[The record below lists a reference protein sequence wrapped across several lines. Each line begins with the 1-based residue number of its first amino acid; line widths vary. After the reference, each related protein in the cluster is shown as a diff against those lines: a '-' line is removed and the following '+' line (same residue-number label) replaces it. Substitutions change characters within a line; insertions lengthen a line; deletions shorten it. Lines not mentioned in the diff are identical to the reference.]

1 MIRALCRTSL
11 ITLAVMLAA
20 CSSGGGSSGS
30 GGTWVSSGSSGGG
43 GGYYKDDGPPAQVP
57 ANIDNIPDAV
67 PRIEP
72 LARGPNRPYTIMGKR
87 YVPDTT
93 ERPYR
98 KRGVAS
104 WYGRKFHGR
113 KTSNGETYDM
123 FAMTAAHTTL
133 PIPSYVRVTRV
144 STGKSVIVRVNDRG
158 PFLHN
163 RVIDLSYAAAH
174 RLGMVGPG
182 SAEVVVERIT
192 PEQIRAGTWASESFA
207 STAPAAVTP
216 QPLATQAAPVA
227 MAQATTAS
235 TTAAAG
241 EPVFLQIGAF
251 SSEANARA
259 LAARAAASMPG
270 NLPIEVDSASSQLYR
285 VRIGPF
291 ATRDQA
297 LSSMEA
303 VAQSL
308 GVQPSISRP

>member
-1 MIRALCRTSL
+1 MKRILSRASL
-11 ITLAVMLAA
+11 LAIATILTA
-20 CSSGGGSSGS
+20 CSSGGGSGGS
-30 GGTWVSSGSSGGG
+30 WLSSS

-67 PRIEP
+67 PRVEP
-72 LARGPNRPYTIMGKR
+72 LARGPNRPYTVMGKR

-144 STGKSVIVRVNDRG
+144 SNGQSVIVRVNDRG

-174 RLGMVGPG
+174 RLDMVGSG

-192 PEQIRAGTWASESFA
+192 PAQIRAGTWSNESFA
-207 STAPAAVTP
+207 STAPAVVTP
-216 QPLATQAAPVA
+216 QRPATQTVA
-227 MAQATTAS
+227 MTS
-235 TTAAAG
+235 AAAAN
-241 EPVFLQIGAF
+241 EPVYLQIGAF

-270 NLPIEVDSASSQLYR
+270 NLPVEVDSASSQLYR

-297 LSSMEA
+297 LNSIET

>member
-1 MIRALCRTSL
+1 MKQVVLRASLLTLTSVL
-11 ITLAVMLAA
+11 VA
-20 CSSGGGSSGS
+20 CSSGGGSGGS
-30 GGTWVSSGSSGGG
+30 WISSS

-57 ANIDNIPDAV
+57 ANLDNIPDAV

-72 LARGPNRPYTIMGKR
+72 LARGPNRPYTVMGKR

-98 KRGVAS
+98 KRGIAS

-144 STGKSVIVRVNDRG
+144 SNGKSVIVRVNDRG
-158 PFLHN
+158 PFLHE

-182 SAEVVVERIT
+182 STEVIVERIT
-192 PEQIRAGTWASESFA
+192 PEQIRAGTWANESFA
-207 STAPAAVTP
+207 STAPTSVTP
-216 QPLATQAAPVA
+216 EQP
-227 MAQATTAS
+227 ATTAVATVVS
-235 TTAAAG
+235 ADTSSQ
-241 EPVFLQIGAF
+241 PVFIQIGAF

-259 LAARAAASMPG
+259 LAARAATSMPG
-270 NLPIEVDSASSQLYR
+270 NLPVEIDSASSQLYR

-291 ATRDQA
+291 ANRAQA

-308 GVQPSISRP
+308 GVQPTISLP

>member
-1 MIRALCRTSL
+1 MRRFLCRASL
-11 ITLAVMLAA
+11 LVMATIVAA

-30 GGTWVSSGSSGGG
+30 WLSSS

-57 ANIDNIPDAV
+57 ADIDNIPDAV

-72 LARGPNRPYTIMGKR
+72 LARGPNRPYTVMGKR

-98 KRGVAS
+98 KRGIAS

-144 STGKSVIVRVNDRG
+144 SNGQSVIVRVNDRG

-192 PEQIRAGTWASESFA
+192 PEQIRAGTWATESFA
-207 STAPAAVTP
+207 STAPT
-216 QPLATQAAPVA
+216 A
-227 MAQATTAS
+227 MPPEP
-235 TTAAAG
+235 AAANPSPVVATADLAN

-251 SSEANARA
+251 SSESNARA
-259 LAARAAASMPG
+259 LAARAAANMPG
-270 NLPIEVDSASSQLYR
+270 NLPVEVDSTAGQLYR

-291 ATRDQA
+291 ANRVQA
-297 LSSMEA
+297 LSSMDA
-303 VAQSL
+303 VVQSL
-308 GVQPSISRP
+308 GVRPSISLP

>member
-1 MIRALCRTSL
+1 MTTFISRIGLLAMTA
-11 ITLAVMLAA
+11 TLVA
-20 CSSGGGSSGS
+20 CSSGGGGGSWLSSS
-30 GGTWVSSGSSGGG
+30 

-57 ANIDNIPDAV
+57 ANLDNIPDAV

-72 LARGPNRPYTIMGKR
+72 LARGPNNPYTVMGKR
-87 YVPDTT
+87 YVPDRS
-93 ERPYR
+93 ERAYR
-98 KRGVAS
+98 KRGMAS

-144 STGKSVIVRVNDRG
+144 SNGKSVIVRVNDRG

-192 PEQIRAGTWASESFA
+192 PAQIRAGTWANQTFA
-207 STAPAAVTP
+207 STEPSQMTSP
-216 QPLATQAAPVA
+216 I
-227 MAQATTAS
+227 TTAS
-235 TTAAAG
+235 NTAQIMTA
-241 EPVFLQIGAF
+241 EVVNQPVFLQIGAF
-251 SSEANARA
+251 REESNARA
-259 LAARAAASMPG
+259 LAARAAQSMPG
-270 NLPIEVDSASSQLYR
+270 NLPIEVDAAQAAGELWR

-291 ATRDQA
+291 ANREQA
-297 LSSMEA
+297 MGTINRVE
-303 VAQSL
+303 QSL
-308 GVQPSISRP
+308 GVRPSISRP

>member
-1 MIRALCRTSL
+1 MKRIVFRASL
-11 ITLAVMLAA
+11 IAVATVLTA
-20 CSSGGGSSGS
+20 CSSGGGS
-30 GGTWVSSGSSGGG
+30 GGG
-43 GGYYKDDGPPAQVP
+43 WLSSSGGYYKDDGPPAQVP
-57 ANIDNIPDAV
+57 ADIDNIPDAV

-72 LARGPNRPYTIMGKR
+72 LARGPNRPYTVMGKR

-93 ERPYR
+93 DRPYR
-98 KRGVAS
+98 KRGIAS

-133 PIPSYVRVTRV
+133 PIPSYVRVTSV
-144 STGKSVIVRVNDRG
+144 STGQSVIVRVNDRG

-192 PEQIRAGTWASESFA
+192 PEQIRAGTWSNESFA
-207 STAPAAVTP
+207 STAPAVVTP
-216 QPLATQAAPVA
+216 TPVATQAAAV
-227 MAQATTAS
+227 TS
-235 TTAAAG
+235 TAAAN

-270 NLPIEVDSASSQLYR
+270 NLPIEVDSTSNALYR

-291 ATRDQA
+291 ANRDQA

>member
-1 MIRALCRTSL
+1 MRLFSRAAL
-11 ITLAVMLAA
+11 ITLAITLTA
-20 CSSGGGSSGS
+20 CSSGGSWLSSS
-30 GGTWVSSGSSGGG
+30 
-43 GGYYKDDGPPAQVP
+43 GGYYKDDGPPDQVP
-57 ANIDNIPDAV
+57 ANLDNIPDAV

-72 LARGPNRPYTIMGKR
+72 LASGPNRPYSVMGKR

-93 ERPYR
+93 ERPYQ
-98 KRGVAS
+98 KRGIAS

-144 STGKSVIVRVNDRG
+144 STGQSVIVRVNDRG

-174 RLGMVGPG
+174 RLGVVGPG

-192 PEQIRAGTWASESFA
+192 PAQIRAGTWANESFA
-207 STAPAAVTP
+207 STAPATVTP
-216 QPLATQAAPVA
+216 PASVA
-227 MAQATTAS
+227 NRTTAS
-235 TTAAAG
+235 VMTA
-241 EPVFLQIGAF
+241 EVINQPVFLQLGAF

-259 LAARAAASMPG
+259 LAERAASSMPG
-270 NLPIEVDSASSQLYR
+270 NLPVEVDSTSSQLYR

-291 ATRDQA
+291 ANRDQA
-297 LSSMEA
+297 ARSIDT
-303 VAQSL
+303 VFQSL
-308 GVQPSISRP
+308 GVRPSISAP

>member
-1 MIRALCRTSL
+1 MTPL
-11 ITLAVMLAA
+11 ILRIGLVIMTTTLVA
-20 CSSGGGSSGS
+20 CSSGGGS
-30 GGTWVSSGSSGGG
+30 WVSSS

-57 ANIDNIPDAV
+57 ANLDNIPDAV

-72 LARGPNRPYTIMGKR
+72 LARGPNNPYTVMGKR
-87 YVPDTT
+87 YVPDRT

-98 KRGVAS
+98 KRGMAS

-144 STGKSVIVRVNDRG
+144 SNGKSVIVRVNDRG

-192 PEQIRAGTWASESFA
+192 PAEIRAGTWANPSFA
-207 STAPAAVTP
+207 STAPSRMT
-216 QPLATQAAPVA
+216 APVSA
-227 MAQATTAS
+227 SNERAQVMTA
-235 TTAAAG
+235 
-241 EPVFLQIGAF
+241 ELVNQPVFLQIGAF
-251 SSEANARA
+251 REESNARA
-259 LAARAAASMPG
+259 LAARAAQSMPG
-270 NLPIEVDSASSQLYR
+270 NLPIEIDAAQAAGELWR

-291 ATRDQA
+291 ANRAQA
-297 LSSMEA
+297 VSAINRVE
-303 VAQSL
+303 QSI
-308 GVQPSISRP
+308 GVRPSISRP